1 METTGG
7 WSLIEPDSEPPRPA
21 AETAKSTDHVPR
33 ALLAG
38 IAAAVAG
45 TVLVAIWLTLPS
57 GGVSVDG
64 PGGDLAPRVVVAVS
78 TAALRSFAA
87 VAPASEAAT
96 VIVDVEGAV
105 VSPGVHT
112 LPDGSR
118 VGDAIA
124 AAGGYAPAVDI
135 AAASHSLNLAA
146 RLTDG
151 QQVHVPALGETA
163 APPAAPAGGGG
174 GGGGG
179 ASAAPAAGP
188 IDINHAT
195 ADELDALPGIGPV
208 TAQKIIDARTQAP
221 FASIDELQSRG
232 VVGASTFEKLR
243 DLITVTP

>member
-21 AETAKSTDHVPR
+21 AETVKAADHVPR
-33 ALLAG
+33 AMLAG
-38 IAAAVAG
+38 IVAAVAG
-45 TVLVAIWLTLPS
+45 IVLMAIWLTLPS

-64 PGGDLAPRVVVAVS
+64 PGGDLEPRAAAAIS
-78 TAALRSFAA
+78 SAALRTPA
-87 VAPASEAAT
+87 VTAPPSEPAT

-105 VSPGVHT
+105 VAPGVHV

-124 AAGGYAPAVDI
+124 AAGGYAPVVDI
-135 AAASHSLNLAA
+135 AAASHALNLAA

-163 APPAAPAGGGG
+163 APLASAAGGGG
-174 GGGGG
+174 DG

-195 ADELDALPGIGPV
+195 ADELDTLPGIGPV
-208 TAQKIIDARTQAP
+208 TAQKIIDARTAAP
-221 FASIDELQSRG
+221 FASVDELESRG

>member
-135 AAASHSLNLAA
+135 AAATHSLNLAA

-151 QQVHVPALGETA
+151 QQIHVPALGEAVAPLASA
-163 APPAAPAGGGG
+163 AS
-174 GGGGG
+174 GGG

>member
-135 AAASHSLNLAA
+135 AAATHSLNLAA

-151 QQVHVPALGETA
+151 QQIHVPALGEAVAPLASA
-163 APPAAPAGGGG
+163 A
-174 GGGGG
+174 GGGG

>member
-7 WSLIEPDSEPPRPA
+7 WPLIEPDSEPPRPA
-21 AETAKSTDHVPR
+21 AETVKAADHVPR

-38 IAAAVAG
+38 IVAAVAG
-45 TVLVAIWLTLPS
+45 MVLMAIWLTLPS

-64 PGGDLAPRVVVAVS
+64 PGGDLAPRAAAAVS
-78 TAALRSFAA
+78 SAALRSSA
-87 VAPASEAAT
+87 VTAPPSQPAT

-105 VSPGVHT
+105 VAPGVHV

-124 AAGGYAPAVDI
+124 AAGGYAPVVDI
-135 AAASHSLNLAA
+135 AAASHALNLAA

-163 APPAAPAGGGG
+163 APLATAAAAGSGGGG
-174 GGGGG
+174 D

-195 ADELDALPGIGPV
+195 ADELDKLPGIGPV
-208 TAQKIIDARTQAP
+208 TAQKIIDARTAAP
-221 FASIDELQSRG
+221 FASVDELESRG